1 MDDLL
6 DFESIELLDEDFND
20 IVSIR
25 KLSDSTADKLTF
37 TIFLSNVMLTAFLAG
52 YIPQYFY
59 YWHSLVRNETVH
71 VCMQP
76 CCVCVENY
84 CVGTVNFRAFCT
96 KLFAPFITCCFAAFL
111 FSKVMVVPKH
121 KIYASFTGNILL

>member
-1 MDDLL
+1 MVIYKLLTKWRLVKRSARKASPECSRVWFIDDIVVDSKDEFDALDDLL

-52 YIPQYFY
+52 YVPQYFY
-59 YWHSLVRNETVH
+59 YWHSVVRNETACNAILH
-71 VCMQP
+71 VK
-76 CCVCVENY
+76 E
-84 CVGTVNFRAFCT
+84 
-96 KLFAPFITCCFAAFL
+96 
-111 FSKVMVVPKH
+111 
-121 KIYASFTGNILL
+121 